1 SSLATLSA
9 WSRLRAYMTATC
21 APSCASAWQMRC
33 PSPPLPPVTSATT
46 PFRSIASVLSCQC
59 AFASP
64 PLLTFSVFVG
74 AAEYALPSSLL
85 AVAAAERSRDA
96 VRILNSLDQHVD
108 AIAAPEQFTVEHH
121 GGNAENPERF
131 RFLDDAVVLGARRSV
146 DIGLES
152 LRRTAD
158 RS

>member
-1 SSLATLSA
+1 
-9 WSRLRAYMTATC
+9 
-21 APSCASAWQMRC
+21 
-33 PSPPLPPVTSATT
+33 
-46 PFRSIASVLSCQC
+46 
-59 AFASP
+59 
-64 PLLTFSVFVG
+64 
-74 AAEYALPSSLL
+74 
-85 AVAAAERSRDA
+85 A

-158 RS
+158 RSNHLRDSRKIVHLEIMTPEAAEYRLMIRTEDAMALRKQHADAGIEGIVDAPWSFHGEALGVGEAPRVHIGISHLAPEMRSALLDGSHEFGDA